1 MRLPN
6 PHSAARDARTHAAVL
21 RAEADQLR
29 NLPVSDAARLIEAK
43 RADLDQQ
50 RRQVAER
57 ERQISEPF
65 EHDQHRSSPRRDGPT
80 QGL

>member
-1 MRLPN
+1 
-6 PHSAARDARTHAAVL
+6 
-21 RAEADQLR
+21 
-29 NLPVSDAARLIEAK
+29 VSDAARLIEAK

>member
-1 MRLPN
+1 MGDRR
-6 PHSAARDARTHAAVL
+6 SHAAVH

-50 RRQVAER
+50 RRQVAEQ

-65 EHDQHRSSPRRDGPT
+65 EHDQHRSSLRRDGPT